1 MCICFTYS
9 PSSSQIKT
17 IYSAI
22 ILLFLHC
29 TPLPTLLLQLSA
41 EQGTMKVWGP
51 SFNIQI
57 VLLLWA
63 TGSVT
68 NGNLSA
74 FDVIGGNAHK
84 IVGDNIVTT
93 GNEESCL
100 WQHHHFNPRLCRQ
113 SFVPPYSTDNRSIYG
128 KFSLSIEC
136 ITKIMLDF
144 SVPCYFNWCWFELLE
159 SV

>member
-1 MCICFTYS
+1 M
-9 PSSSQIKT
+9 
-17 IYSAI
+17 
-22 ILLFLHC
+22 LLFLHC
-29 TPLPTLLLQLSA
+29 TPLPSLLLQLSV
-41 EQGTMKVWGP
+41 EQGAMKIWGP

-57 VLLLWA
+57 VLLLRE

-74 FDVIGGNAHK
+74 FDNFGGKAHK
-84 IVGDNIVTT
+84 IVGDDIVTT

-100 WQHHHFNPRLCRQ
+100 CHQ
-113 SFVPPYSTDNRSIYG
+113 SFVPPYTTDNHSIYG
-128 KFSLSIEC
+128 KLSWNIEC
-136 ITKIMLDF
+136 ITKIISDF